1 MDTIYLDPLDDSR
14 PSLTLIWMHGL
25 GADGTDF
32 ENFREEL
39 EQFGGLNNVRLV
51 LPTAPVRTISAMK
64 LDMHAWYDLREE
76 TITNDPADQ
85 DIEGMDASIDL
96 IQELIDKERAERP
109 DTPIWLG
116 GFSQGAAMALLVGFE
131 QLQPL
136 AGIIA
141 FSGYV
146 PAHPRFDEI
155 SDIARQTPV
164 FMAHGTLDSVISIA
178 TAREGLE
185 KLNKAGASVEFYD
198 YPMMHEVC
206 PDEVSDLAEFIE
218 AHQADESEQN

>member
-96 IQELIDKERAERP
+96 IQALIDKERAERP
-109 DTPIWLG
+109 DTPIW
-116 GFSQGAAMALLVGFE
+116 LVGFE

-155 SDIARQTPV
+155 SDVARQTPV

-206 PDEVSDLAEFIE
+206 PDEVSDLADFIE
-218 AHQADESEQN
+218 AHQADESEEN

>member
-1 MDTIYLDPLDDSR
+1 
-14 PSLTLIWMHGL
+14 
-25 GADGTDF
+25 
-32 ENFREEL
+32 
-39 EQFGGLNNVRLV
+39 
-51 LPTAPVRTISAMK
+51 
-64 LDMHAWYDLREE
+64 
-76 TITNDPADQ
+76 
-85 DIEGMDASIDL
+85 
-96 IQELIDKERAERP
+96 
-109 DTPIWLG
+109 
-116 GFSQGAAMALLVGFE
+116 MALLVGFE

-155 SDIARQTPV
+155 SDVARQTPV